1 MHTARNIILAS
12 VVAVVLLTALLV
24 WEPERASVGP
34 EGAPIMLY
42 CAAGIIP
49 PVQEAI
55 EEYEQVYGRSIQL
68 QPGGSGSLLSTLRV
82 VGEGDL
88 YLAADEGYIETAREW
103 GLVEEAIPLASML
116 PVIAVAKG
124 NPKGIASIADL
135 KRDDVRVALCN
146 PDAASIGKI
155 ARDLLQASGDWET
168 IFEKAKVLKPTVM
181 DLAND
186 IKIGAADAG
195 LIWDA
200 VCEQYP
206 EMEPIHC
213 TEFSEGEQKVTI
225 GVLTQCEQPAAALH
239 FARYLGARDKGLKA
253 FAKRGYR
260 PVQGDVW
267 MDVPEVT
274 LFSGG
279 VNRLAVEKS
288 IDAFEEREG
297 VKVTRVYNGCGI
309 LVAQMKA
316 GGNPDAYF
324 ACDVSFVDQVAD
336 MFLDRIDISKTAMVF
351 LLPKG
356 NPKGIANLDDLTAEG
371 LRVGMTNPEQSALGA
386 LTRNLFVEAG
396 VLDAVMENVKVQTPT
411 ADLLVNQT
419 LTGALDVAIVYEA
432 NCANVRDR
440 LDVVPIP
447 HPKALAIQPYTVSKK
462 TDQRYLMERLLHKIL
477 SAESQRQFEEL
488 GFDWVAQ

>member
-1 MHTARNIILAS
+1 MHAARNITLAS
-12 VVAVVLLTALLV
+12 AVAVILLTVLLM
-24 WEPERASVGP
+24 WEPQRSPVGP

-42 CAAGIIP
+42 CAAGVTP
-49 PVQEAI
+49 PVEEVI
-55 EEYEQVYGRSIQL
+55 KEYEQAYGRPIQVN
-68 QPGGSGSLLSTLRV
+68 PGGSGALLSTLRV
-82 VGEGDL
+82 TTAGDL
-88 YLAADEGYIETAREW
+88 FLAADAGYIETAREW

-116 PVIAVAKG
+116 PVIAVPKG
-124 NPKGIASIADL
+124 NPKGIATIADL

-155 ARDLLQASGDWET
+155 TRKLLQASGDWEA
-168 IFEKAKVLKPTVM
+168 IFEKASVLKPTVM

-206 EMEPIHC
+206 EMEPVHC
-213 TEFSEGEQKVTI
+213 PEFSEGEQKITI
-225 GVLTQCEQPAAALH
+225 GVLTSCEQPAAALH
-239 FARYLGARDKGLKA
+239 FARYLGARDRGLKA
-253 FAKRGYR
+253 FARRGYR

-279 VNRLAVEKS
+279 VNRLAVEDS
-288 IDAFEEREG
+288 IDAFEQREG

-309 LVAQMKA
+309 LVSQMKA
-316 GGNPDAYF
+316 GEKPDAYF

-336 MFLDRIDISKTAMVF
+336 MFLDRIDVSKTAMVF

-356 NPKGIANLDDLTAEG
+356 NPKGIADLEDLTAEG

-386 LTRNLFVEAG
+386 LTHNLFVEAG
-396 VLDAVMENVKVQTPT
+396 VLDAVMTNVRVQTPT
-411 ADLLVNQT
+411 ADMLVNQT
-419 LTGALDVAIVYEA
+419 STGALDVAIVYEA
-432 NCANVRDR
+432 NCAFVRDR

-462 TDQRYLMERLLHKIL
+462 TDHHYLLERLLTKIL
-477 SAESQRQFEEL
+477 SAESQETFEKM
-488 GFDWVAQ
+488 GFDWVAE